1 VRLDQFDPVA
11 ERIVE
16 MTAVAALNRLV
27 FCDSQS
33 GCIAFVIVSTKL
45 SRPCMEQSDGAV
57 SLSPLPFRPDCMIN
71 AFGYDF
77 QNRQQNSTKWIMDCQ
92 DQQ

>member
-33 GCIAFVIVSTKL
+33 SCIAFVIVSTKL
-45 SRPCMEQSDGAV
+45 SCLCMEQSDGV
-57 SLSPLPFRPDCMIN
+57 MLLSPLASRLDCMIN
-71 AFGYDF
+71 AFEYDF
-77 QNRQQNSTKWIMDCQ
+77 QNR
-92 DQQ
+92 